1 MKITNVNIYGLS
13 ESLVVSGYP
22 MRTCVSDKIQPESE
36 IVHSATLERAERLG
50 NCPQGSGHDT
60 FLKGIIVQFD
70 IDFTIKAW
78 TEAQRYHWFDFVSSC
93 STMHKLKDFDLDK
106 AYIKYV
112 DPWFVEQ
119 MKTLQKIYNDNPT
132 RDNFLRLVYSNPCGM
147 KLTARMT
154 TNYLQLKTMYA
165 QRKDHRLP
173 EWAEWCEWVKSLP
186 YTRQL
191 GVYK

>member
-1 MKITNVNIYGLS
+1 MKINNVEVYGLS
-13 ESLVVSGYP
+13 SSLIASGYP
-22 MRTCVSDKIQPESE
+22 MQSWVSDQMQAQPGFL
-36 IVHSATLERAERLG
+36 HTDFFARAERLG
-50 NCPQGSGHDT
+50 KCPQGSGHDT

-70 IDFTIKAW
+70 IDFTIKVW

-119 MKTLQKIYNDNPT
+119 MKVLQKIYNDNPT

-147 KLTARMT
+147 KLTARIT

-173 EWAEWCEWVKSLP
+173 EWTEFCEWVEGLP